1 MPEAKKTAALPKV
14 PETLLKKRKQ
24 NAESR
29 ALAARMLIQRK
40 KKLQDNR
47 REIFKRAEKYVR
59 EYKKQE
65 QDLVR
70 MKRVARA
77 QGNFYV
83 PAQPTLAFVIRI
95 RGVTGVHPKVRKVL
109 KLFRLRQINN
119 GAFVRLNKA
128 TINMLRI
135 AEPYIAWGYP
145 NLKSVRELV
154 YKRGYGKVNKQ
165 RIALTDNAI
174 IEKSL
179 GKYGII
185 CIEDLIHEVVT
196 VGTHFKQAANFLWPF
211 KLNNP
216 NGGWKKKSNHFT
228 EGGDFGNREE
238 YINKLLRRMV

>member
-1 MPEAKKTAALPKV
+1 
-14 PETLLKKRKQ
+14 LLKKRKQ
-24 NAESR
+24 NAENR
-29 ALAARMLIQRK
+29 ATRARQLILRK
-40 KKLQDNR
+40 KKLQNNR

-65 QDLVR
+65 QDVVR
-70 MKRVARA
+70 LKRVARTN
-77 QGNFYV
+77 GNFYV
-83 PAQPTLAFVIRI
+83 PAESKLAFVIRI

-119 GAFVRLNKA
+119 GVFVKLNKA

-154 YKRGYGKVNKQ
+154 YKRGFGKVNKQ
-165 RIALTDNAI
+165 RIGLTDNAI

-179 GKYGII
+179 GKFGII
-185 CIEDLIHEVVT
+185 CIEDLIHEILT
-196 VGTHFKQAANFLWPF
+196 VGPHFKQASNFLWPF

-216 NGGWKKKSNHFT
+216 NGGWRKKSNHFA

-238 YINKLLRRMV
+238 YVNKLLRRMV